1 MSPAQ
6 EKAIPSI
13 ISALFQLL
21 MKRLVASS
29 AAAENK
35 QTGWFQLIYF
45 T

>member
-13 ISALFQLL
+13 IIAVFQLL
-21 MKRLVASS
+21 MKRLASS
-29 AAAENK
+29 SAAENK
-35 QTGWFQLIYF
+35 QTEWFQLIYF